1 MDGKSDAT
9 RIETTRIILFLSRSR
24 QNMINNL
31 NFGSVKSLDIVPL
44 DSSLGETRRHR
55 LARNHTINPRLT
67 ATLLPRFSRKINVI
81 YLYARAY
88 GRERSTATTF
98 RKKPGSPPVN
108 RAACTEIYVYRGARG
123 KRTLIERNCWATP
136 PTSLPLLRMA
146 SCITNYVTTCRW
158 GRCHNKRRRMLF
170 AFRFY
175 KKVWI
180 TTIEA
185 FNEIRKSAISFQGL
199 LVKSISR
206 DKSEGWL
213 MRSRIFYGNFFFFFW
228 LYGKSVFG
236 GFPNLATNLR
246 KTPCRSRRQYG
257 ADLSNSNNWD
267 TPLLFF
273 TSF

>member
-136 PTSLPLLRMA
+136 PTSLPLLVWHRVLLIMLRRA
-146 SCITNYVTTCRW
+146 VEGGVTTSVAGCFSP
-158 GRCHNKRRRMLF
+158 F
-170 AFRFY
+170 AFIKRFELRRS
-175 KKVWI
+175 K
-180 TTIEA
+180 
-185 FNEIRKSAISFQGL
+185 L
-199 LVKSISR
+199 LTR
-206 DKSEGWL
+206 YENPRFHFRGCL
-213 MRSRIFYGNFFFFFW
+213 
-228 LYGKSVFG
+228 
-236 GFPNLATNLR
+236 
-246 KTPCRSRRQYG
+246 
-257 ADLSNSNNWD
+257 
-267 TPLLFF
+267 
-273 TSF
+273 